1 MKMPDCSFFVDFSL
15 PRAAAEAGATAA
27 AVVAAVAAAIDLV
40 ALAPA
45 NRA

>member
-15 PRAAAEAGATAA
+15 PRAAEAGATAA
-27 AVVAAVAAAIDLV
+27 AVVAAVAAAIYLV